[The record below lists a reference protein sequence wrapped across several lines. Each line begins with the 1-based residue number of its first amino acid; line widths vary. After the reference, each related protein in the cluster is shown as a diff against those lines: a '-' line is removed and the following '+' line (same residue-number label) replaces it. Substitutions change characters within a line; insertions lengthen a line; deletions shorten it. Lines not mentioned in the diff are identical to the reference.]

1 MLSFLNDIGGIGLL
15 AIGALGLLFFFQWLL
30 IRETLRE
37 KRNQSERLRQLEV
50 LVQQEIA
57 RSQKAL
63 SQVKNLDTLKTET
76 EEKLGLIRVLLEMMQ
91 KDSKKD
97 P

>member
-1 MLSFLNDIGGIGLL
+1 M
-15 AIGALGLLFFFQWLL
+15 AIGALGLLIFFQWLL

-37 KRNQSERLRQLEV
+37 KRHQSERLRQMEV
-50 LVQQEIA
+50 LVQHEIA

-63 SQVKNLDTLKTET
+63 SQIKNLEILKTET

>member
-1 MLSFLNDIGGIGLL
+1 MFTFLNHIGGIGLL
-15 AIGALGLLFFFQWLL
+15 AIGALGLLIFFQWLL

-37 KRNQSERLRQLEV
+37 KRHQSERLRQMEV
-50 LVQQEIA
+50 LVQHEIA

-63 SQVKNLDTLKTET
+63 SQIKNLEILKTET